1 MPNARAPA
9 GLAFVALLSLGCKTG
24 SPNTVLGAAVTTAAG
39 IGASAANRAAGGC
52 VAICTAGTVCNTR
65 TGLCDRQA
73 CDGRCSQNE
82 ICEETFSGSK
92 CVAGTT
98 GVAAKADGRPRTAP
112 VLPITQAPDA
122 NHASPTIVPAAEQ
135 RDPPK

>member
-1 MPNARAPA
+1 MANARA
-9 GLAFVALLSLGCKTG
+9 GLVLVALLLLGCKTG
-24 SPNTVLGAAVTTAAG
+24 SPNTLVGAAVTTAAG
-39 IGASAANRAAGGC
+39 IGAAAANRAAGGC

-73 CDGRCSQNE
+73 CDGRCGQGE
-82 ICEETFSGSK
+82 ICEETFAVSK

-98 GVAAKADGRPRTAP
+98 GVAAKADGQPRTAP
-112 VLPITQAPDA
+112 VVPINQAPDA

>member
-1 MPNARAPA
+1 MANARA
-9 GLAFVALLSLGCKTG
+9 GLLLVALLFLGCKTG
-24 SPNTVLGAAVTTAAG
+24 SPNTLVGAAVTTAAG
-39 IGASAANRAAGGC
+39 LGASAANRAAGGC
-52 VAICTAGTVCNTR
+52 IAICTAGTVCNTR

-73 CDGRCSQNE
+73 CDGRCAQNE
-82 ICEETFSGSK
+82 VCEETFSGGK
-92 CVAGTT
+92 CVVGTT

-112 VLPITQAPDA
+112 VVPITQAPDA